1 MALVYVFVFIVMAA
15 LYLVYVACAVPIA
28 AAVAFVA
35 YSVGLPVAYFT
46 GLWRVLVSRP
56 ASLPKPK
63 RVPKIPAGAD
73 PAVLQYFYGPALTD
87 ADHAVRVAY
96 ATCRD
101 LWRRGAQAVTSSF
114 RGEAVILSAPA
125 GVGGALGMAAGIV
138 VGAVAAIGCAVI
150 HLLAVGISAAVVRA
164 AGGTLRA
171 VDSAVLRL
179 RNIRMV
185 CPNPNCYERV
195 PYPSYECPGRACS
208 RRHRDVRPG
217 RFGILRRRCECGTR
231 MKTLLLFGS
240 AQMDAYCPYCG
251 KSLEHRP
258 GKTAEIVLPFFGAI
272 GAGKTRL
279 LFSVVTQLLLWSE
292 EARPG
297 RERFTA
303 GLADTAT
310 TGKLE
315 DASRWLSPDSAIGK
329 TPAELP
335 RAYLIRMTAG
345 HDRRLLHMF
354 DAAGEFFHT
363 PGRTQELRYLNKAET
378 FILVIDPLSVEAYWD
393 RLLPEQQAK
402 LKAMRS
408 AAPSPELAYQ
418 QAHQEIEA
426 MGVRLKKTRLAVVFS
441 RADLIGTPGDDVAA
455 WATDELG
462 LGNLVRSVRLN
473 FREACFFHTAAVMAD
488 GVMDS
493 SIPALLRW
501 VLARNGINPSGDLS

>member
-1 MALVYVFVFIVMAA
+1 MAVLYFFLFIAAAA
-15 LYLVYVACAVPIA
+15 LYLGYVACAVPIA
-28 AAVAFVA
+28 AAVAFAA
-35 YSVGLPVAYFT
+35 YGVGLPVAYFI

-56 ASLPKPK
+56 AWLPAPK
-63 RVPKIPAGAD
+63 RLPKIPAGAD
-73 PAVLQYFYGPALTD
+73 PAVRQYFYGPALTD

-96 ATCRD
+96 TTCRD
-101 LWRRGAQAVTSSF
+101 LWRRGARQVSSSF
-114 RGEAVILSAPA
+114 RGEGVVLSAPA
-125 GVGGALGMAAGIV
+125 GVGGALGMAAGLV
-138 VGAVAAIGCAVI
+138 FGAAAAIGCAIV

-164 AGGTLRA
+164 AGTTLRA
-171 VDSAVLRL
+171 VDSAVLRVK
-179 RNIRMV
+179 NIRMV
-185 CPNPNCYERV
+185 CPNTNCYEQVR
-195 PYPSYECPGRACS
+195 YPSYECPGRACS

-217 RFGILRRRCECGTR
+217 PFGILRRRCECGTR

-240 AQMDAYCPYCG
+240 AQMDAFCPHCG

-279 LFSVVTQLLLWSE
+279 LFSMVTQLLLWSQ
-292 EARPG
+292 EAAPG
-297 RERFTA
+297 RERFVA
-303 GLADTAT
+303 ELADTAT
-310 TGKLE
+310 TGKLA
-315 DASRWLSPDSAIGK
+315 DADRWLIQDSATGK

-363 PGRTQELRYLNKAET
+363 PGRTQELRYLNKAQT
-378 FILVIDPLSVEAYWD
+378 FILVIDPLSVEAFWD
-393 RLLPEQQAK
+393 RLLPEQQAE
-402 LKAMRS
+402 LKAVRS

-426 MGVRLKKTRLAVVFS
+426 MGVRLKKARLAVAFS
-441 RADLIGTPGDDVAA
+441 RADLISTPGDDVAG

-488 GVMDS
+488 GVMDT

-501 VLARNGINPSGDLS
+501 VLARNGINASGDLS

>member
-1 MALVYVFVFIVMAA
+1 
-15 LYLVYVACAVPIA
+15 
-28 AAVAFVA
+28 
-35 YSVGLPVAYFT
+35 
-46 GLWRVLVSRP
+46 
-56 ASLPKPK
+56 
-63 RVPKIPAGAD
+63 
-73 PAVLQYFYGPALTD
+73 
-87 ADHAVRVAY
+87 
-96 ATCRD
+96 
-101 LWRRGAQAVTSSF
+101 
-114 RGEAVILSAPA
+114 
-125 GVGGALGMAAGIV
+125 
-138 VGAVAAIGCAVI
+138 
-150 HLLAVGISAAVVRA
+150 VRA

-240 AQMDAYCPYCG
+240 AQMDAYCPYCD

-258 GKTAEIVLPFFGAI
+258 GKTAETVLPFFGAI

>member
-1 MALVYVFVFIVMAA
+1 
-15 LYLVYVACAVPIA
+15 
-28 AAVAFVA
+28 
-35 YSVGLPVAYFT
+35 
-46 GLWRVLVSRP
+46 
-56 ASLPKPK
+56 
-63 RVPKIPAGAD
+63 
-73 PAVLQYFYGPALTD
+73 
-87 ADHAVRVAY
+87 
-96 ATCRD
+96 
-101 LWRRGAQAVTSSF
+101 
-114 RGEAVILSAPA
+114 
-125 GVGGALGMAAGIV
+125 
-138 VGAVAAIGCAVI
+138 
-150 HLLAVGISAAVVRA
+150 
-164 AGGTLRA
+164 
-171 VDSAVLRL
+171 
-179 RNIRMV
+179 
-185 CPNPNCYERV
+185 
-195 PYPSYECPGRACS
+195 
-208 RRHRDVRPG
+208 
-217 RFGILRRRCECGTR
+217 

-240 AQMDAYCPYCG
+240 AQMDAYCPHCG
-251 KSLEHRP
+251 KSLAHRP
-258 GKTAEIVLPFFGAI
+258 GKTAEIVLPFLGAI

-292 EARPG
+292 EAAPG

-303 GLADTAT
+303 ELADSAT

-335 RAYLIRMTAG
+335 RAYVIKMTAG

-378 FILVIDPLSVEAYWD
+378 FILVIDPLSVEVFWD
-393 RLLPEQQAK
+393 RLLPEQQAE

-426 MGVRLKKTRLAVVFS
+426 MGVRLKKARLAVVFS